1 MHGSHVHDETT
12 FMLLYVRRRH
22 ACMMLL
28 ILRGTSANCIFLLNY
43 FDDNS
48 NSFRDDSHIGR
59 KLSTAGKCEKKKNED
74 RK

>member
-1 MHGSHVHDETT
+1 
-12 FMLLYVRRRH
+12 
-22 ACMMLL
+22 MMLL